1 MSPIVPFK
9 KNTVVVCTGKP
20 ATAPILL
27 FTIDEVRKIDDSYVY
42 SLAAYKHPYSKDCWV
57 PHSALA
63 EVPEVPAVPAEAPLY
78 KVDDRVMYSSYAF
91 PYKVIE
97 IDSSD
102 GRRYRLKAA
111 DGETMWADVLDIRKA
126 LTPLYAIGDVV
137 TRGTNS
143 CSWVVARIVGDE
155 FTGNVRYYL
164 ENIMGAKMWSD
175 ESDLRKATPIQIG
188 THMHAKMAEQIKL
201 DETFRTDLA
210 KALGV
215 NPNNDTIINAVVKHR
230 DALTRATNELAE
242 LRRRLSWTLNS
253 KNDDASIFTKIDH
266 IKNLA
271 FNPAKYRI
279 GDEVVVKSGTGATLT
294 RIKEVVPLDNGLYH
308 YQLEMK
314 IAEKYAVVI
323 EEDIRLFAQRA

>member
-1 MSPIVPFK
+1 MPPIVPFK

-42 SLAAYKHPYSKDCWV
+42 SLAAYKHPYNKDCWI

-63 EVPEVPAVPAEAPLY
+63 EVPEVPAEAPLY
-78 KVDDRVMYSSYAF
+78 
-91 PYKVIE
+91 
-97 IDSSD
+97 
-102 GRRYRLKAA
+102 
-111 DGETMWADVLDIRKA
+111 
-126 LTPLYAIGDVV
+126 
-137 TRGTNS
+137 
-143 CSWVVARIVGDE
+143 
-155 FTGNVRYYL
+155 
-164 ENIMGAKMWSD
+164 
-175 ESDLRKATPIQIG
+175 
-188 THMHAKMAEQIKL
+188 
-201 DETFRTDLA
+201 
-210 KALGV
+210 
-215 NPNNDTIINAVVKHR
+215 TIINAVVKHR

-294 RIKEVVPLDNGLYH
+294 RIKEVVPLDNGFYH

-314 IAEKYAVVI
+314 IAEKYAVV
-323 EEDIRLFAQRA
+323 EEENIRLFAQRA

>member
-1 MSPIVPFK
+1 MPPIVPFK
-9 KNTVVVCTGKP
+9 KNTVVVCAGKP

-42 SLAAYKHPYSKDCWV
+42 SLAAYKHPYNKDCWI

-63 EVPEVPAVPAEAPLY
+63 EVPEVPEVTVKAPLY
-78 KVDDRVMYSSYAF
+78 EVDD
-91 PYKVIE
+91 KVLFGSHGLPFKIIE
-97 IDSSD
+97 TDSAD

-111 DGETMWADVLDIRKA
+111 DGETMWADVLDIRKTQA
-126 LTPLYAIGDVV
+126 PLYAVGDVV
-137 TRGTNS
+137 MYRES
-143 CSWVVARIVGDE
+143 PCSWMVARTVGDE
-155 FTGNVRYYL
+155 FTGNVRYHL
-164 ENIMGAKMWSD
+164 ESIAGGKVWCD
-175 ESDLRKATPIQIG
+175 ESALRKATPTQIG
-188 THMHAKMAEQIKL
+188 THMHAKMAGQIKL